1 MREAQKPRIRSA
13 QGISAGLV
21 PSPRWI
27 TALPDPLAYGDD
39 VRLTTDER
47 ITLSGL
53 ARGMT
58 MREIQARLDVGY
70 SVVQRHRSSIHRKLG
85 ARNDAHSVLIGIR
98 RKELE

>member
-1 MREAQKPRIRSA
+1 MREAVVPRVRSV

-27 TALPDPLAYGDD
+27 TALPDPLAFGDQ
-39 VRLTTDER
+39 VRLTKDER

-53 ARGMT
+53 ARGFT
-58 MREIQARLDVGY
+58 LREIQARLDVGY

-85 ARNDAHSVLIGIR
+85 ARNDAHAVYIGIR
-98 RKELE
+98 REEL